1 MGTTKQSPKCLG
13 KSSCQCMDITDVSN
27 SSFRAQFWFN
37 SIPSDTPIE
46 SEFVTPSNI
55 AISPLPQPKIK
66 LQYAINVLNEPTD
79 GIKAFARRAEP
90 ETTLV
95 DVENGKFIFPPG
107 GSFLVFLSNPESPD
121 VVTSGRIAFGLWVA
135 KI

>member
-1 MGTTKQSPKCLG
+1 MFQ
-13 KSSCQCMDITDVSN
+13 
-27 SSFRAQFWFN
+27 
-37 SIPSDTPIE
+37 IPLFEPNFGLIPILQRHQLNQNL
-46 SEFVTPSNI
+46 SYPQKK
-55 AISPLPQPKIK
+55 ISPLPQPKIK

-107 GSFLVFLSNPESPD
+107 IVSCVFIQP
-121 VVTSGRIAFGLWVA
+121 
-135 KI
+135 